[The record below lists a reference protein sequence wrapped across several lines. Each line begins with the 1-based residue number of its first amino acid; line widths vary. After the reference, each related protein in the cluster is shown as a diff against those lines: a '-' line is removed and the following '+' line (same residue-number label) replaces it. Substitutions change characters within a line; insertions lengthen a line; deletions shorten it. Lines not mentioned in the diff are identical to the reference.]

1 VDERLVGLKKKLS
14 DSAEDWSTDQLLN
27 RFDIALRSFAFQFA
41 NEFGRQHD
49 HMRLVGQDNFRRYL
63 PVRELRIRV
72 HELDSAFEILARVA
86 AARSVGCRVTL
97 SFVPSL
103 DSSSVAAQLLGWLD
117 RATESWAADIEFVE
131 ESDLELAVAI
141 EDGRARRVRYAAP
154 DRVPEVIRQSANLND
169 CYVADEPVLTE
180 GRIELLWYLEE
191 QSISDNYHRYGN
203 LGIRI
208 SEERAAVK

>member
-1 VDERLVGLKKKLS
+1 LK
-14 DSAEDWSTDQLLN
+14 
-27 RFDIALRSFAFQFA
+27 
-41 NEFGRQHD
+41 
-49 HMRLVGQDNFRRYL
+49 
-63 PVRELRIRV
+63 
-72 HELDSAFEILARVA
+72 
-86 AARSVGCRVTL
+86 
-97 SFVPSL
+97 
-103 DSSSVAAQLLGWLD
+103 SSP
-117 RATESWAADIEFVE
+117 

-208 SEERAAVK
+208 SEQRAAVK